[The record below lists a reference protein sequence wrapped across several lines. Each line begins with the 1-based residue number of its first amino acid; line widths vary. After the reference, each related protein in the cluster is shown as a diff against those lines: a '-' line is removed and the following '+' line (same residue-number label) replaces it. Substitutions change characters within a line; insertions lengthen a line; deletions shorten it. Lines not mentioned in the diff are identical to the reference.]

1 VLWRGRAKLQTCGIL
16 VAWEQSS
23 AGISPVFEVPAEAVS
38 WMSSIAASKGSGWKS
53 VDEREG
59 ESIGRYIFRSDLGK
73 IEGRRHTTDRVRR
86 VWLTFPRTHA
96 FNRLMWMFDIPPI
109 KPLQA
114 DVKGGGSASARL
126 FSTACIAV
134 MT

>member
-1 VLWRGRAKLQTCGIL
+1 
-16 VAWEQSS
+16 
-23 AGISPVFEVPAEAVS
+23 
-38 WMSSIAASKGSGWKS
+38 

-114 DVKGGGSASARL
+114 DVKRGGSASARL